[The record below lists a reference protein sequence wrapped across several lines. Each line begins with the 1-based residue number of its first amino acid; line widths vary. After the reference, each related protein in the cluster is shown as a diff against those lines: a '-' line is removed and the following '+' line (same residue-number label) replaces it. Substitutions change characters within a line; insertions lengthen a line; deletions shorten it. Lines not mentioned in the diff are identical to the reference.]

1 VTNNKWPGEQVRAS
15 VSDNGINESC
25 FSLVCIMIAYNYEGY
40 QVSDDRIIMNDKLE
54 RIWILRFLHSAVPAA
69 QVKVTEYQIR

>member
-1 VTNNKWPGEQVRAS
+1 
-15 VSDNGINESC
+15 
-25 FSLVCIMIAYNYEGY
+25 MIAYNYEGY